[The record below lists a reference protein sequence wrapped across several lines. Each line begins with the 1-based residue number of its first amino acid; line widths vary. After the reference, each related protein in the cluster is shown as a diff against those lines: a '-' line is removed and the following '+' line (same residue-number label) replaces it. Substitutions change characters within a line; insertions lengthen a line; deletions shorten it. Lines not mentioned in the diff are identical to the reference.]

1 ILIQYFPFIPLHSS
15 TSFFECSIDYFTAAI
30 KLQNL
35 TAIFLHFITVID
47 SEELTL
53 RILFINREI
62 TNRLTKYIEKTIPQ
76 RRWFLAILYPIMP

>member
-1 ILIQYFPFIPLHSS
+1 LIQYFPFIPLHSS

-47 SEELTL
+47 SQFCFRADYFKWALL
-53 RILFINREI
+53 L
-62 TNRLTKYIEKTIPQ
+62 
-76 RRWFLAILYPIMP
+76 